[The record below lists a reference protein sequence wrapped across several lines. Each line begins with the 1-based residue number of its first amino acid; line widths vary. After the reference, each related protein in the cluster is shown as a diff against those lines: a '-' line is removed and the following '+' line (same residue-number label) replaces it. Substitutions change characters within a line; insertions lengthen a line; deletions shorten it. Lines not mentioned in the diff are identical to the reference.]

1 MAWEVGTPKLY
12 MTPGIVGVPLDV
24 KSDGQITML
33 ANFITLT
40 PGTLSL
46 DVSEDK
52 KVLYVYSMYITNRE
66 DFIKGIKNGFEKR
79 IIEISFMTLDELFI
93 LYNSS
98 GIITFDPAGVFP
110 GSFMGPTISDRVVAV
125 DLLVTIGIGIIAVY
139 SILTHQPTF
148 LDIALILALNRLFGN
163 SAYSFYIQKRKNK

>member
-1 MAWEVGTPKLY
+1 MKNRFLANLLLTFIWVALTGAFTAANIFFGFILSYFLLFIITRGAGKARYFRLVPKLISFFFYFIYELVKANLQVAWEVGTPKLH

-33 ANFITLT
+33 ANLITLT
-40 PGTLSL
+40 PGTLSM

-79 IIEISFMTLDELFI
+79 ILEIS
-93 LYNSS
+93 
-98 GIITFDPAGVFP
+98 A
-110 GSFMGPTISDRVVAV
+110 
-125 DLLVTIGIGIIAVY
+125 
-139 SILTHQPTF
+139 
-148 LDIALILALNRLFGN
+148 
-163 SAYSFYIQKRKNK
+163 